1 MARKRNGR
9 FQKKR
14 TTRRRRKPKFDILN
28 AAQTAVIANVI
39 TENAFGLDLWNFLTS
54 DEKVLYKGK
63 LHTSPNRITL
73 KELMTGWKKHY
84 GVSENEF
91 QLAWKNIQ
99 KNWMGLAI
107 GMIGTPIAFKV
118 AKKVLRKPILTPLN
132 KAVKMAGLND
142 VKVG

>member
-1 MARKRNGR
+1 MARKRNNGR
-9 FQKKR
+9 FTKKR
-14 TTRRRRKPKFDILN
+14 TTRRKKPKFDILG

-39 TENAFGLDLWNFLTS
+39 TENAFGLDIYNFLTS
-54 DEKVLYKGK
+54 NEVVGK
-63 LHTSPNRITL
+63 SKSSAARITL
-73 KELMTGWKKHY
+73 KELMTRGMKAHY
-84 GVSENEF
+84 GRTENEW

-99 KNWMGLAI
+99 NNWMSLAV

-118 AKKVLRKPILTPLN
+118 AKKVLRKPIITPLN

>member
-1 MARKRNGR
+1 
-9 FQKKR
+9 
-14 TTRRRRKPKFDILN
+14 LN

-54 DEKVLYKGK
+54 DEKQMITSGKYKGQMG
-63 LHTSPNRITL
+63 TSAARITL
-73 KELMTGWKKHY
+73 KELMTGWNKHY
-84 GVSENEF
+84 GRSENEF

-99 KNWMGLAI
+99 NNWIGLAI